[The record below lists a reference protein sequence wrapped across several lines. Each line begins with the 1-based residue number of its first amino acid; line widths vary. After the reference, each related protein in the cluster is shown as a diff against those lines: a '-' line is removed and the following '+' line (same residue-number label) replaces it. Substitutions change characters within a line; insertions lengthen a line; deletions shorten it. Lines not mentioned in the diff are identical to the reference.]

1 MSGSVECGPNI
12 HVSFSTQNIVSKFGF
27 MLVSCKVL
35 REMTSVFGGHM
46 SDGHLLAVSTKAR
59 ILCLDSL

>member
-27 MLVSCKVL
+27 ILVSRKVL
-35 REMTSVFGGHM
+35 REMSIVFGGHM
-46 SDGHLLAVSTKAR
+46 SDGHLLA
-59 ILCLDSL
+59 LSLPRQGYCV